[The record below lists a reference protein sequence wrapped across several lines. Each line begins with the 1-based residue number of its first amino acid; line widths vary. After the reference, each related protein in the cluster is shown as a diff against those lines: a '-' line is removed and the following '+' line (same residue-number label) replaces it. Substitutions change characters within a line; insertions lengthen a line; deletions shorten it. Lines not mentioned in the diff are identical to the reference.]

1 MLIPRSSFLTSKLWR
16 SDILI
21 LGTNHTPLLFWLKA
35 ALPGADHII
44 FLFRSKNSYCTM
56 SLAIIPSADRP
67 IIGVDQIPWAGKSG
81 RSINGVVRLT
91 PVGKNEPP
99 SEYTVRCDSRI
110 SPLAAASARKLR
122 SGRLCSSGRSRSRSR
137 CGAFAAFPRRQRVCQ
152 SHNGT
157 DWRWVRRTE
166 VVH

>member
-56 SLAIIPSADRP
+56 SLAIMPSADRP
-67 IIGVDQIPWAGKSG
+67 IIGVDQIPRAGTSG

-110 SPLAAASARKLR
+110 SPL
-122 SGRLCSSGRSRSRSR
+122 
-137 CGAFAAFPRRQRVCQ
+137 
-152 SHNGT
+152 
-157 DWRWVRRTE
+157 VRRLGSEAPERTSMLLG
-166 VVH
+166 

>member
-44 FLFRSKNSYCTM
+44 FLFRSKNGYCTM

-67 IIGVDQIPWAGKSG
+67 IIGVDQIPRAGKSG

-110 SPLAAASARKLR
+110 SPLVRRLGSEAPERTSMLLGSKPQPLSLR
-122 SGRLCSSGRSRSRSR
+122 SVC
-137 CGAFAAFPRRQRVCQ
+137 CFPPTPACMSKPQW
-152 SHNGT
+152 N
-157 DWRWVRRTE
+157 
-166 VVH
+166 